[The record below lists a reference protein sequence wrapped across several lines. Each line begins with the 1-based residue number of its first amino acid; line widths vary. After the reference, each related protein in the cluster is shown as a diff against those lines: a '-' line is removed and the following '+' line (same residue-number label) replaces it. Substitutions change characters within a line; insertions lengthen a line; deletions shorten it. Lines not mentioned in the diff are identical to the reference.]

1 MSILLPNYRKATR
14 RWLTLLV
21 VAGFL
26 LNIQSSFAC
35 EMMPDMGQNQMECCC
50 GASHRMDDME
60 SLDHDSSAMT
70 MHHDMA
76 TGAEG
81 SSHDQGPICNDP
93 QMGCCQIEVSVG
105 INDPPDD
112 KAIGTASVLKSS
124 PSKLVKQ
131 IDSHFSFALIY
142 PINLDINL
150 RNLAVVSYLPNSTLQ
165 QAGPPLYMTTQRYRI

>member
-1 MSILLPNYRKATR
+1 MSILLPNYRKTTR

-60 SLDHDSSAMT
+60 SLDYDSSPMP
-70 MHHDMA
+70 MHHALTTDDA
-76 TGAEG
+76 A

-131 IDSHFSFALIY
+131 IDSHFSFAIIY

-150 RNLAVVSYLPNSTLQ
+150 RSLAVVSYLPNSTLP